1 MKKCYIFAGGEF
13 DGFFDQVKEEDYII
27 GADKGYTY
35 IEKIGLRPNIIIGD
49 FDSAKKPDFENK
61 IVLKPEK
68 DETDLYAA
76 INIGIKK
83 GYKKIIVYGA
93 LGGRISHTIAN
104 IKILEDFKKKGIDIE
119 LKNKN
124 QRLFVIDKNFIEK
137 KQIENTYVSLFAL
150 TKKVENLS
158 LINLKYQLKNYILEN
173 DMHIGVSNE
182 PIGKEFK
189 IEFDKGMVLVIY
201 ENKNS
206 YK

>member
-13 DGFFDQVKEEDYII
+13 DGFFDQVKKGDYII

-35 IEKIGLRPNIIIGD
+35 IEKIGLRPHIIIGD

-150 TKKVENLS
+150 TEKVENLS
-158 LINLKYQLKNYILEN
+158 LINLKYQLKNYTLEN
-173 DMHIGVSNE
+173 HMHIGVSNE

>member
-13 DGFFDQVKEEDYII
+13 DGFFDQVKEGDYII

-35 IEKIGLRPNIIIGD
+35 IEKIGLRPHIIIGD

-137 KQIENTYVSLFAL
+137 
-150 TKKVENLS
+150 
-158 LINLKYQLKNYILEN
+158 
-173 DMHIGVSNE
+173 
-182 PIGKEFK
+182 
-189 IEFDKGMVLVIY
+189 
-201 ENKNS
+201 NK
-206 YK
+206 